1 MKIKLT
7 KMILVLLICTG
18 NLVAQEKKAG
28 KITSDYFALLDAGNF
43 DGVENLLTEDFQA
56 IAPFSPNPFVKKAW
70 KAVGQTLKAAYP
82 DMKHEI
88 NYWFADDNWVA
99 IRGEFTGTNKGA
111 MFGKEA
117 TNNKVRVPITVL
129 FELNGKG
136 KIKSLTTQ
144 FDQKL
149 LEEQL
154 MAGTADPRIRAEKTV
169 RELYTLMDAGNTAQ
183 FSNYCSSD
191 FKIMNPFLSEPSS
204 IEAFKGILQAQKTAF
219 PDMKH
224 EITELITD
232 GKYVT
237 TKGIFKGTNT
247 GSMMGNR
254 PSGNKV
260 LIPFLVLDELD
271 AMGKLK
277 NRFVQF
283 DGKSFDAQL
292 MVGINPNAEKEKI
305 IRELMKAADAA
316 DLKTF
321 ESYWNPKAKSYF
333 GNHENSM
340 EETKQRIAAFKVGI
354 PDVHRTIDEILIS
367 GNHLTIRGT
376 LTGKNTG
383 KFKGKPATNN
393 SIKIGW
399 LGLYTFDENNK
410 IESGRVEFDT
420 AAFNEQL
427 QKPKMNSKK

>member
-7 KMILVLLICTG
+7 KMILVLLICIG

-292 MVGINPNAEKEKI
+292 MVGINPNAEKEKNHPGI
-305 IRELMKAADAA
+305 N
-316 DLKTF
+316 
-321 ESYWNPKAKSYF
+321 ESCRCCRS
-333 GNHENSM
+333 
-340 EETKQRIAAFKVGI
+340 
-354 PDVHRTIDEILIS
+354 
-367 GNHLTIRGT
+367 
-376 LTGKNTG
+376 KN
-383 KFKGKPATNN
+383 
-393 SIKIGW
+393 I
-399 LGLYTFDENNK
+399 
-410 IESGRVEFDT
+410 
-420 AAFNEQL
+420 
-427 QKPKMNSKK
+427 